1 MDISVSSL
9 NFINQLPKLSG
20 VYRFYGA
27 PDDLNPNGELLYV
40 GKASNLYNRVK
51 SYFQKSSALS
61 PRIILMVSKIV
72 RIEITVTENEVS
84 ALILENN
91 LIKSLRPKYNIVFRD
106 DKSYTLIRLSKHD
119 FPKIDT
125 FLGKPNKVDTYFGP
139 YPNSKAAKQNLELI
153 VKLFKLRTCS
163 DTSLEN
169 RSRPCMLYEIK
180 HCTAPCVQFVTKQ
193 DYQLQ
198 VNLAIDFLNGK
209 YALIIKNLTQE
220 MYQLATQ
227 MEFEQASVIR
237 DRLSYVKQISMS
249 QVINSY
255 KQPVS
260 ADIVFCEISA
270 NQVFVYLII
279 LRHGSY
285 VGDKHFVLTN
295 ALNSELSEVFEAF
308 LKNYYLDKQ
317 NIQHIF
323 TKVKLNEEFKVLFSK
338 ACGIKLNPPIKH
350 QIKELYRMGEINLHK
365 IVEQYQKNKFLE
377 ESAVILA
384 KLLELPMINRIE
396 CIDVSHNHGDST
408 VASLVVYENGIIDN
422 TKYRKYNLTKT
433 GLDQSI
439 NGNDLLA
446 MKAVLRRRFA
456 NKDLPIPEVILVDGG
471 MLQLDL
477 VKNILVT
484 DGLYDRIRVISI
496 KKGERRDPIYDQ
508 VLFVDGRVLSYQ
520 HNTKL
525 FKLLQNLRDEAH
537 RFAITG
543 HRKQQINK
551 MTLSSLNDIPLLG
564 VKKKRDLLA
573 YFGSVKNIAKSDI
586 KELQRVSGVGKVLAQ
601 HIYTYFH

>member
-1 MDISVSSL
+1 
-9 NFINQLPKLSG
+9 
-20 VYRFYGA
+20 
-27 PDDLNPNGELLYV
+27 
-40 GKASNLYNRVK
+40 
-51 SYFQKSSALS
+51 
-61 PRIILMVSKIV
+61 
-72 RIEITVTENEVS
+72 
-84 ALILENN
+84 
-91 LIKSLRPKYNIVFRD
+91 
-106 DKSYTLIRLSKHD
+106 
-119 FPKIDT
+119 
-125 FLGKPNKVDTYFGP
+125 
-139 YPNSKAAKQNLELI
+139 
-153 VKLFKLRTCS
+153 
-163 DTSLEN
+163 
-169 RSRPCMLYEIK
+169 
-180 HCTAPCVQFVTKQ
+180 
-193 DYQLQ
+193 
-198 VNLAIDFLNGK
+198 
-209 YALIIKNLTQE
+209 
-220 MYQLATQ
+220 
-227 MEFEQASVIR
+227 
-237 DRLSYVKQISMS
+237 
-249 QVINSY
+249 
-255 KQPVS
+255 
-260 ADIVFCEISA
+260 
-270 NQVFVYLII
+270 
-279 LRHGSY
+279 
-285 VGDKHFVLTN
+285 
-295 ALNSELSEVFEAF
+295 
-308 LKNYYLDKQ
+308 
-317 NIQHIF
+317 
-323 TKVKLNEEFKVLFSK
+323 
-338 ACGIKLNPPIKH
+338 
-350 QIKELYRMGEINLHK
+350 
-365 IVEQYQKNKFLE
+365 
-377 ESAVILA
+377 
-384 KLLELPMINRIE
+384 MINRIE